1 MRDVKTVDNP
11 PISIADS
18 LIAKQQEDVAKMR
31 TSLLCCNGDPYS
43 ISQTIQKVTAMRVY
57 HQVTRIVK
65 YLDTMDRIEEKLY
78 ESIDYRLDT
87 IDVTNSMSW
96 ATLLRLQE
104 QLQSNMLQSQK
115 LLEPYI
121 KNFDT
126 FIQPIDSVYDANDDV
141 SMKSI
146 LPKHS
151 RDIVRNAA
159 QEVLSSLPIC
169 EVNTYGEDDSTKE

>member
-11 PISIADS
+11 PISITDP

-104 QLQSNMLQSQK
+104 QLQKNMIESQK
-115 LLEPYI
+115 LLDPYLNS
-121 KNFDT
+121 KNY
-126 FIQPIDSVYDANDDV
+126 FIDEVQVVQEVPDGA
-141 SMKSI
+141 SI
-146 LPKHS
+146 LSKSS
-151 RDIVRNAA
+151 RDKLRTSA
-159 QEVLSSLPIC
+159 QQVLAILGPIEVSESEGGDSS
-169 EVNTYGEDDSTKE
+169 D

>member
-11 PISIADS
+11 PISITDP

-31 TSLLCCNGDPYS
+31 TSLLCCNEDPYS

-104 QLQSNMLQSQK
+104 QLQKNMIESQK

-121 KNFDT
+121 NNKNY
-126 FIQPIDSVYDANDDV
+126 FIDEVQVVQETPDGA
-141 SMKSI
+141 SI
-146 LPKHS
+146 LSKSS
-151 RDIVRNAA
+151 RDKLRTSA
-159 QEVLSSLPIC
+159 QQVLAILGPIEVSESEGGDSS
-169 EVNTYGEDDSTKE
+169 D

>member
-11 PISIADS
+11 PISITDP

-104 QLQSNMLQSQK
+104 QLQKNMIESQK
-115 LLEPYI
+115 LLDPYLNN
-121 KNFDT
+121 KSY
-126 FIQPIDSVYDANDDV
+126 FIDEVQVVQEVPDGA
-141 SMKSI
+141 SI
-146 LPKHS
+146 LSKSS
-151 RDIVRNAA
+151 RDKLRTSA
-159 QEVLSSLPIC
+159 QQVLAILGPIEVSESEGGDSS
-169 EVNTYGEDDSTKE
+169 D

>member
-11 PISIADS
+11 PISITDP

-43 ISQTIQKVTAMRVY
+43 ISQTIQKLTAMRVY

-115 LLEPYI
+115 LLEPYLNN
-121 KNFDT
+121 KNY
-126 FIQPIDSVYDANDDV
+126 FIDEVQVVQEVPDGA
-141 SMKSI
+141 SI
-146 LPKHS
+146 LSKSS
-151 RDIVRNAA
+151 RDKLRTSA
-159 QEVLSSLPIC
+159 QQVLAILGPIEVSES
-169 EVNTYGEDDSTKE
+169 EGGDFSD

>member
-11 PISIADS
+11 PISITDP

-104 QLQSNMLQSQK
+104 QLQKNMIESQK
-115 LLEPYI
+115 LLDPYLNN
-121 KNFDT
+121 KNY
-126 FIQPIDSVYDANDDV
+126 FIDEVQVVQEAPDGA
-141 SMKSI
+141 SI
-146 LPKHS
+146 LSKSS
-151 RDIVRNAA
+151 RDKLRTSA
-159 QEVLSSLPIC
+159 QQVLAILGPIEVSESEGGDSS
-169 EVNTYGEDDSTKE
+169 D